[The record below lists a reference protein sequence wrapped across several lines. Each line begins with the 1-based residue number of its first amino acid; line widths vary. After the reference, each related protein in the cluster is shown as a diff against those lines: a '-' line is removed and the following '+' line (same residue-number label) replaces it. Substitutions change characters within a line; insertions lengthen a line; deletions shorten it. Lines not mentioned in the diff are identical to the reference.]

1 MRTYHIID
9 RRQRDA
15 NTELIHYTF
24 NELKDYFKPDI
35 NNYEEDK
42 DIFNEMLAS
51 WEKIEDLLDLEDYL
65 QKEYG
70 IGEAVPYTFEEDET
84 EDEEVRQ
91 RANSFFETAR

>member
-1 MRTYHIID
+1 MKTYHIID
-9 RRQRDA
+9 KRQRDV

-35 NNYEEDK
+35 SNYEEEE
-42 DIFNEMLAS
+42 DIFNEMLAN

-65 QKEYG
+65 QKECG
-70 IGEAVPYTFEEDET
+70 IGETVPYTFEEDET